1 LHFPKRRLTLRIAIS
16 PRQVSLM
23 SATGYV
29 LDSNIECDRLER
41 QAALDGLERYLRHL
55 PSIDAGALLDAGCG
69 SGALSRL
76 LASHRPKLDIV
87 GVDLNPAYVA
97 YASDLGAAACL
108 KNVRFEQGNL
118 QALRFPDAS
127 FDVIWSRFV
136 LYFLPN
142 PAQAIAEFMRVLRPA
157 GSLIVT
163 LHNWTTLIN
172 YPEDPSLQ
180 DRQRRLQASA
190 IADMHLAP
198 KLPSMLA
205 AAGFSDVTVEIELDP
220 IYSAVGSMSEG
231 GLRNYSEVFT
241 AAIDRVAATLGGRA
255 EAERFI
261 EDSLAYFSRPDTYTY
276 SLLWTIKG
284 VAPARPS
291 L

>member
-1 LHFPKRRLTLRIAIS
+1 
-16 PRQVSLM
+16 
-23 SATGYV
+23 
-29 LDSNIECDRLER
+29 
-41 QAALDGLERYLRHL
+41 
-55 PSIDAGALLDAGCG
+55 
-69 SGALSRL
+69 
-76 LASHRPKLDIV
+76 
-87 GVDLNPAYVA
+87 
-97 YASDLGAAACL
+97 
-108 KNVRFEQGNL
+108 
-118 QALRFPDAS
+118 
-127 FDVIWSRFV
+127 VIWSRFV

-142 PAQAIAEFMRVLRPA
+142 PAEAIAEFMRVLRPA

-163 LHNWTTLIN
+163 LHNWTTLVH

-180 DRQRRLQASA
+180 DRQRRVHASA

-198 KLPSMLA
+198 KLPSMLT
-205 AAGFSDVTVEIELDP
+205 AAGFSDVSAEIELDP

-241 AAIDRVAATLGGRA
+241 AAIDRVAATLGGHA